1 VGRPRVATTLKTP
14 ADDVPAMKRTALLLG
29 TGVVTLLVGG
39 LLRDSVG
46 FAPGMALVVVG
57 LVLVVAAIANSYL
70 NDVREGYRSA
80 SEE

>member
-14 ADDVPAMKRTALLLG
+14 AADASAMKRTALLLG